1 MKEGKLKEG
10 KASWSA
16 EVSAA
21 YRAAE
26 WEKPENERIC
36 YDPIAQYF
44 LGFPFTIVGRSP
56 PPIGRVLTK
65 IAIAYAE
72 RLTPGNPGYVVS
84 RTRYIDDY
92 LSTCINE
99 GIEQLVILGAGYD
112 SRAYRFEELKG
123 KVKVFEVDHPATQ
136 KAKMRKV
143 EKAFG
148 SPPEHVAYIGIDFDK
163 ESLDERM
170 FQSEYRLN
178 LKTLFIWEGVSM
190 FITVE
195 GVDATLDF
203 VRKSSGEGS
212 SIIFDYILKSVLDG
226 TCEYEEAEKWRST
239 CESIGEPYTF
249 GIEKSAIGEF
259 ISERGFHRTK
269 DIGTDFLRSAYIE
282 AIDSKRKMPRHYRIV
297 HAMVRH
303 EGLA

>member
-36 YDPIAQYF
+36 SDPIAQYF
-44 LGFPFTIVGRSP
+44 LGFPFTIVGRIP
-56 PPIGRVLTK
+56 PPIGRALTK
-65 IAIAYAE
+65 IAFAYAE
-72 RLTPGNPGYVVS
+72 HLTPGNPGYVVA
-84 RTRYIDDY
+84 RTRYIDEY
-92 LSTCINE
+92 LRTCIHE

-136 KAKMRKV
+136 TAKMRKV
-143 EKAFG
+143 ENALE
-148 SPPEHVAYIGIDFDK
+148 SPPEHIEYIGVDFDT
-163 ESLDERM
+163 ESLDECM
-170 FQSEYRLN
+170 SQSEYRLS
-178 LKTLFIWEGVSM
+178 LKTLFIWEGVTM
-190 FITVE
+190 FITAD

-203 VRKSSGEGS
+203 VKRSSGEGS

-226 TCEYEEAEKWRST
+226 TCEFEEAEKWRFQ
-239 CESIGEPYTF
+239 IGDFIERKISAPTF
-249 GIEKSAIGEF
+249 SGAH
-259 ISERGFHRTK
+259 ISRR
-269 DIGTDFLRSAYIE
+269 
-282 AIDSKRKMPRHYRIV
+282 
-297 HAMVRH
+297 
-303 EGLA
+303 